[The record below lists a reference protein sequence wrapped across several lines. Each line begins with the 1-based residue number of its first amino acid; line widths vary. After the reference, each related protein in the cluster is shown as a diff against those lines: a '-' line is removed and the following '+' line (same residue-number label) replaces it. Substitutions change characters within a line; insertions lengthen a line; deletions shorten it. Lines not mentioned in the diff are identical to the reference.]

1 MYTYIYTI
9 ILEECILIYIYIYYS
24 GNQFTGKYSPK
35 ICYSKLSSD
44 LVSFR
49 QNCKLSILSYLSI
62 YIFYISISISIPL
75 VIYIYLY
82 PYIIW
87 WICYI
92 YLYPYIYIYLRCGK
106 TQGYIS
112 GSTTTC
118 LCREL
123 LVAHASPTRSYKC
136 KPLHAALC
144 SRRCPPLRLCHLSR
158 QVLEGISWI
167 GKKYNTKTKIPIYY

>member
-1 MYTYIYTI
+1 M
-9 ILEECILIYIYIYYS
+9 LL
-24 GNQFTGKYSPK
+24 KH
-35 ICYSKLSSD
+35 SSD

-62 YIFYISISISIPL
+62 YLSIYIFYISIYIYILFGEFAISIYIPISISIWG
-75 VIYIYLY
+75 V
-82 PYIIW
+82 
-87 WICYI
+87 
-92 YLYPYIYIYLRCGK
+92 GK
-106 TQGYIS
+106 PKVYNS

-144 SRRCPPLRLCHLSR
+144 SRRCPPLLLCHLSR